1 MTITNQDK
9 IRAINDHLEWL
20 NSKLNKVDIMIEK
33 NTVDGVIQDNA
44 IQLLN
49 KEKSELMLQIE
60 SISSLK
66 ASLN

>member
-9 IRAINDHLEWL
+9 IRVIDDHIEWL
-20 NSKLNKVDIMIEK
+20 NSKLSKVDIMIEK

-49 KEKSELMLQIE
+49 KEKSDLMLQIE

>member
-9 IRAINDHLEWL
+9 IRVINDHIEWL
-20 NSKLNKVDIMIEK
+20 NSKLSKVDIMIEK

-60 SISSLK
+60 AILNLK

>member
-9 IRAINDHLEWL
+9 IRVINDHIEWL
-20 NSKLNKVDIMIEK
+20 NSKLSKVDIMIEK

-49 KEKSELMLQIE
+49 KEKSELMFQIE
-60 SISSLK
+60 AILNLK

>member
-9 IRAINDHLEWL
+9 IRAINDYLEWL

>member
-9 IRAINDHLEWL
+9 IRVIEDHAVWF
-20 NSKLNKVDIMIEK
+20 NSKLDKVDLMIEK

-60 SISSLK
+60 AILNLK

>member
-9 IRAINDHLEWL
+9 IRVINDHIEWL
-20 NSKLNKVDIMIEK
+20 NSKLSKVDIMIEK

-60 SISSLK
+60 KILNLK